1 MSQKNR
7 HIIILYIFLFTT
19 PLFAQKT
26 RTQLEADRKRIK
38 KEILQVNKLLFNEE
52 KKGKNALEDLR
63 DIKKKIEVKTALIST
78 ISLEIKALETTIE
91 SNELEIEKLSNQLK
105 TLKKDYAEM
114 IYSSYKSRSQQNR
127 TMFILSS
134 QSFYQAYKRVK
145 YMNQYAAF
153 RKKQGEE
160 VMAQTVIVQRL
171 NDSLHSQRQ
180 LKDTLLANEENEQL
194 SVEAD
199 KKSMEKLLS
208 QIKKREQKYKR
219 ELKRKRE
226 DEKKITSRIDELIR
240 EAIAESNRNKATKNS
255 KGFALTPEAK
265 ALASQF
271 EQNKGKLPWP
281 VDNGIITRKFGRQP
295 HPIYKGNYVNSTG
308 IHITTQ
314 KGTFAEAIF
323 NGEVLAI
330 QVQSEGK
337 KSVLIRHGN
346 YVSVYNNLEKTF
358 VKTGDRVTTGQA
370 VGSIFTDRVTGKTK
384 LIFVLLNNTKR
395 LNPTHWIL
403 GR

>member
-1 MSQKNR
+1 MSQKNH
-7 HIIILYIFLFTT
+7 HIIVLFTFLFAT
-19 PLFAQKT
+19 PLLAQKT

-145 YMNQYAAF
+145 YMNQYATF

-208 QIKKREQKYKR
+208 QIKTGAKIQTRAKEEK
-219 ELKRKRE
+219 E
-226 DEKKITSRIDELIR
+226 DEKITSRIDELIR

-255 KGFALTPEAK
+255 KGFALTPKPKLWLANLNRTRESCLGLLITELSHEVWK
-265 ALASQF
+265 ATS
-271 EQNKGKLPWP
+271 
-281 VDNGIITRKFGRQP
+281 P
-295 HPIYKGNYVNSTG
+295 H
-308 IHITTQ
+308 
-314 KGTFAEAIF
+314 
-323 NGEVLAI
+323 L
-330 QVQSEGK
+330 
-337 KSVLIRHGN
+337 
-346 YVSVYNNLEKTF
+346 
-358 VKTGDRVTTGQA
+358 
-370 VGSIFTDRVTGKTK
+370 
-384 LIFVLLNNTKR
+384 
-395 LNPTHWIL
+395 
-403 GR
+403 